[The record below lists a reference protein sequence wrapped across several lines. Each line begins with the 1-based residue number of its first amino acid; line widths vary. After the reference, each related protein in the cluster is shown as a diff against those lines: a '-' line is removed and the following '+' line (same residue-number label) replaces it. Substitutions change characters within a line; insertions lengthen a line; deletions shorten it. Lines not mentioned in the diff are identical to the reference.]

1 MRIDSGNIGM
11 DSARLTKSS
20 KSFQRSVETHVS
32 GEGSTG
38 SQLTSTFGS
47 FFLQD
52 SFTEMTGDIEFPE
65 LTADEEQKN
74 LVDYLDSNPIQ
85 SFFARLNSGNRVNI
99 DTSFA
104 QARDTAAEF
113 QKMHQ
118 KFIQNILELLFRKKP
133 KEACKGDAEALP
145 NAEPREAG
153 SEYQLVVE
161 STTETLCFESM
172 EYTTFSA
179 QGIVKTDDGREINVN
194 IDIAMSSRFTQFTSA
209 TSLNAYFQA
218 IDPLVVNLHDAPAGL
233 SDLKYFFDL
242 DCDGTE
248 EEISMLNDGSGFLA
262 LDKNGDGKINDG
274 SELFGTASGD
284 GFKDLAEYDLDKNGW
299 IDENDAIFE
308 KLKIWTFDETGKS
321 ILYSLK
327 EAGVGAIGLQNRD
340 TDFTL
345 NSFATNATNGFIRK
359 TGIFLYESGDVGTV
373 QHVDLV
379 T

>member
-1 MRIDSGNIGM
+1 MRIDSGTLGM
-11 DSARLTKSS
+11 DSARLSKSS
-20 KSFQRSVETHVS
+20 KSFQRNVETHVS
-32 GEGSTG
+32 GEGSNG

-47 FFLQD
+47 FFLQED
-52 SFTEMTGDIEFPE
+52 YTEITGDLTFPA
-65 LTADEEQKN
+65 LTVDEEDTN

-85 SFFARLNSGNRVNI
+85 SFFARLNSGKRINI
-99 DTSFA
+99 DSSVA
-104 QARDTAAEF
+104 QSRDTASEF

-118 KFIQNILELLFRKKP
+118 KFIQDILELLFRRKP
-133 KEACKGDAEALP
+133 KNSCEADANALP
-145 NAEPREAG
+145 SAEPREVG

-161 STTETLCFESM
+161 STTDTFYVETM

-194 IDIAMSSRFTQFTSA
+194 IDIAMSSRFCQY
-209 TSLNAYFQA
+209 TSLTDIRSYFQA
-218 IDPLVVNLHDAPAGL
+218 IDPLVVNLHDAPVGL
-233 SDLKYFFDL
+233 KDLKYFFDL

-248 EEISMLNDGSGFLA
+248 EEISMLRDGSGFLA

-274 SELFGTASGD
+274 SELFGTKSGD
-284 GFKDLAEYDLDKNGW
+284 GFKDLAEYDLDHNGW

-308 KLKIWTFDETGKS
+308 KLKIWTFDEDGKS

-327 EAGVGAIGLQNRD
+327 EAGIGAIALQNRD

-345 NSFATNATNGFIRK
+345 NSFATGNTNGFVRK
-359 TGIFLYESGDVGTV
+359 TGIFLYESGDVGTI

>member
-1 MRIDSGNIGM
+1 MRIDSGTIGM
-11 DSARLTKSS
+11 DSARLSKSS
-20 KSFQRSVETHVS
+20 KSFQRNVETHVS

-47 FFLQD
+47 FFLQEEY
-52 SFTEMTGDIEFPE
+52 TEITGDLKFPT
-65 LTADEEQKN
+65 LTADEGQTD
-74 LVDYLDSNPIQ
+74 LVDYLDPNPIQ
-85 SFFARLNSGNRVNI
+85 NFFARLNSGKRINI
-99 DTSFA
+99 DASIA
-104 QARDTAAEF
+104 KARDTASEF

-118 KFIQNILELLFRKKP
+118 KFIQDILELLFRRKP
-133 KEACKGDAEALP
+133 KDSCEADANALP

-153 SEYQLVVE
+153 TEYQFVVE
-161 STTETLCFESM
+161 STTDTFCFETM

-194 IDIAMSSRFTQFTSA
+194 IDIAMSSRLCQFTSETA
-209 TSLNAYFQA
+209 INSYFQA

-248 EEISMLNDGSGFLA
+248 EEISMLREGSGFLA

-284 GFKDLAEYDLDKNGW
+284 GFKDLAEYDLDHNGW

-308 KLKIWTFDETGKS
+308 KLKIWTFDEEGKS
-321 ILYSLK
+321 VLYSLK

-340 TDFTL
+340 TDFML
-345 NSFATNATNGFIRK
+345 NSFATGATNGFIRK